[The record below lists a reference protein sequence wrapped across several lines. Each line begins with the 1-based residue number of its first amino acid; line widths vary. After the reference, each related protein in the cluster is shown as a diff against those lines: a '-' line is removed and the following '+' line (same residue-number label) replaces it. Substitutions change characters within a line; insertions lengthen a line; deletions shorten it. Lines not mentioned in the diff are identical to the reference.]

1 MEFVLLNFVSSIS
14 FCNLFCQMKQRWSR
28 CKTFHSWI
36 TQMKIISI
44 QISIENHFPI
54 AKNLVWKKC
63 SCNFISYLSCFKG
76 QNFRFGNKNAE
87 KKKWLATFETFELWL
102 SLIDEKVLKRSHGI
116 FFSFLIFGEEI
127 AIIKCYISW
136 LSIVW
141 IRIYFY
147 QNSDLISCFELKR
160 T

>member
-102 SLIDEKVLKRSHGI
+102 FHIDFKKKSWNISL
-116 FFSFLIFGEEI
+116 FLYWGD
-127 AIIKCYISW
+127 CYYKMLHILTL
-136 LSIVW
+136 LS
-141 IRIYFY
+141 
-147 QNSDLISCFELKR
+147 E
-160 T
+160 

>member
-1 MEFVLLNFVSSIS
+1 MKFVLLNFVSSIS
-14 FCNLFCQMKQRWSR
+14 FRNLFCQMKQRWSR
-28 CKTFHSWI
+28 CKTFHFWI

-44 QISIENHFPI
+44 QLSIENHFPI

-76 QNFRFGNKNAE
+76 QNFKRFGNKNAE

-102 SLIDEKVLKRSHGI
+102 SHIDEKVLKRSHGI
-116 FFSFLIFGEEI
+116 FFFIFNEDI
-127 AIIKCYISW
+127 AIIKCYICI
-136 LSIVW
+136 LTIYCLNK
-141 IRIYFY
+141 IYFY
-147 QNSDLISCFELKR
+147 QSSDLISCFELKR